1 MPAVKKTYKPGQ
13 VLFNEAEPS
22 NSIFIIQKG
31 AVSIRKMKAKTYV
44 EVAKCAPGE
53 VLGELSFFDRLPRS
67 ATAVAIMDVE
77 VVEIPFEAMDKI
89 YQSIPDYMKT
99 IVAAL
104 ADRLRKANETI
115 RLLQQKEA
123 TRGE

>member
-1 MPAVKKTYKPGQ
+1 M
-13 VLFNEAEPS
+13 
-22 NSIFIIQKG
+22 KG
-31 AVSIRKMKAKTYV
+31 KNFV
-44 EVAKCAPGE
+44 EVAKCLPGE

-67 ATAVAIMDVE
+67 ATAVAIMEVE
-77 VVEIPFEAMDKI
+77 IVEIPFESMDKI

-115 RLLQQKEA
+115 RLLQKDSPKNL
-123 TRGE
+123 